1 MSLKPFV
8 INHCGLHRGGHSPLI
23 DAPIQNIMKEFTKD
37 PTKMNLESFLE
48 NLSSTSVQARPI
60 DDTPEATC
68 PNVLR
73 VKKPLEFG
81 QIA

>member
-1 MSLKPFV
+1 
-8 INHCGLHRGGHSPLI
+8 
-23 DAPIQNIMKEFTKD
+23 MKEFTKD

-48 NLSSTSVQARPI
+48 NLSSTSVQGRPI
-60 DDTPEATC
+60 DDSPEATC

-73 VKKPLEFG
+73 VKNPLEFG

>member
-8 INHCGLHRGGHSPLI
+8 INRCVLHRGGYFHLVDTPVE
-23 DAPIQNIMKEFTKD
+23 NIMKEFTKD

-60 DDTPEATC
+60 DDSPEATY

-73 VKKPLEFG
+73 VKNPLEFG